1 MKLLDS
7 LALAVRTAARD
18 LFGEEDESPNEASR
32 PATLLKTAQARLDAL
47 NEQLAQ
53 AVAREKRAEQAWQDA
68 VAQASVLDDEVNA
81 AVRAGQDDM
90 ARFKLAQLKQA
101 KDAAQKFSI
110 TWQGFAVTSEKL
122 RIEIQ
127 DMQAQLAEARR
138 RMTQIGER
146 ENNAIA
152 MEGLHRIR
160 REQRAETTQVRAR
173 AALQTRDEQ
182 AAQREDNIAAREEL
196 DQARIVD
203 LLKKRKE
210 GQ

>member
-18 LFGEEDESPNEASR
+18 LFGEEDESPSEASR

-68 VAQASVLDDEVNA
+68 VAQASVLDDEVTA

-152 MEGLHRIR
+152 MEGLQRIR
-160 REQRAETTQVRAR
+160 REQRAETTQMRAR